1 MNNLKSILNSCEK
14 QFRKLLENQESK
26 KLKEGCYVYELEADS
41 TISSEYILLMHY
53 LGKINLKL
61 QDKISTYLLNKQNQS
76 GGWPLFFDGETDLS
90 ATVKAIMR

>member
-53 LGKINLKL
+53 LGK
-61 QDKISTYLLNKQNQS
+61 
-76 GGWPLFFDGETDLS
+76 
-90 ATVKAIMR
+90 